1 MARLDTQ
8 RPPSKLHVR
17 KNARHNMRGYDTST
31 HEVWGDSFA
40 GGGTALPASTGFAGT
55 PGDWGPV
62 GCTVPANAAA
72 VVGSSIVASP
82 TSAWTTG
89 QYVQTATAA
98 APGRVYWN
106 GSAWV
111 GGSAAP

>member
-17 KNARHNMRGYDTST
+17 KNARHAMRGYDTST
-31 HEVWGDSFA
+31 HEIWGDSFA
-40 GGGTALPASTGFAGT
+40 GGGTALPASIGYAGI

-62 GCTVPANAAA
+62 GCTVPVNQAA

-89 QYVQTATAA
+89 QYAQTQVAGAG
-98 APGRVYWN
+98 GRVYWN

-111 GGSAAP
+111 AGTAA